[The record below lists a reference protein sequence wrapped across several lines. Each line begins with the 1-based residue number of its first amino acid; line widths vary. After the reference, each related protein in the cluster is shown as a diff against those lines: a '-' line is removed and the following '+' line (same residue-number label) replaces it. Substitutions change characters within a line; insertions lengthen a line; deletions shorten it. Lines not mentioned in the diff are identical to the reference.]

1 MKRPDPRPLNKKPD
15 RTTGKSASK
24 APSIRAD
31 RFTWSE
37 DDLKPVKA
45 EATPKKKPHS

>member
-15 RTTGKSASK
+15 RTTEKSASK
-24 APSIRAD
+24 ASSIRAD

-37 DDLKPVKA
+37 DDLKSVEA
-45 EATPKKKPHS
+45 ETTSKKKPNS